1 MTLLALAPNSL
12 AAFADRL
19 LGAPQA
25 LAGLG
30 GAASDPSGPDL
41 LDKLNDFAKAPG
53 ATTVTHAPAGP
64 GPASAQQQLLD
75 DMLTLESYIA
85 VLAAW
90 VVYSRHPAPY
100 DLSSPGDATQCVI
113 DIANAKN
120 YILTGG
126 AIKAIPL
133 YLPGL
138 SNTVSTQSITT
149 TSATIHTDLLKILF
163 AGLTLSPTVLADLDG
178 VLTAVTDTLKNLKLS
193 FATQAQAFEH
203 ALSYYYFDTVEGSN
217 PPLQAMKLRFV
228 FMQIDQSSWKAAI
241 GKSSVEHFSFSM
253 TLYTSDSVMNAG
265 MVSSNALTI
274 AQSLLQLT
282 AKDAA
287 SIQALIGAKTIASN

>member
-1 MTLLALAPNSL
+1 
-12 AAFADRL
+12 
-19 LGAPQA
+19 
-25 LAGLG
+25 
-30 GAASDPSGPDL
+30 
-41 LDKLNDFAKAPG
+41 
-53 ATTVTHAPAGP
+53 
-64 GPASAQQQLLD
+64 
-75 DMLTLESYIA
+75 MLTLESYIA

-100 DLSSPGDATQCVI
+100 DLSKPGDATQCVI

-126 AIKAIPL
+126 VIKAIPM

-138 SNTVSTQSITT
+138 SNTVSTKSINT

-193 FATQAQAFEH
+193 FATQSQAFEH
-203 ALSYYYFDTVEGSN
+203 ALSYYYFDTVEGSS

-228 FMQIDQSSWKAAI
+228 FMQIDQSSWKAAV
-241 GKSSVEHFSFSM
+241 GKSSVENFSFSM
-253 TLYTSDSVMNAG
+253 TLFTSDSVMNAG

-274 AQSLLQLT
+274 AQSLQKLT